1 MKEIEIKDDFI
12 KLGQLLKL
20 AGILYTGSQAKDF
33 LYNNNVIVN
42 GSTENRRGAKI
53 HPGDIV
59 KTEGYEPIIVK
70 SKKA

>member
-33 LYNNNVIVN
+33 LYNNVIVN